1 MMKISSVSMYFTLVK
16 FPQIGKQLT
25 PTRMR
30 LYIIKE
36 NLVRVYKHED

>member
-1 MMKISSVSMYFTLVK
+1 MIKLSGVSMYFTLLR

-25 PTRMR
+25 PTQMR